1 MNCELRMA
9 DCRLKNGGRG
19 RSAPSFRNLP
29 SAVRNGFTLVEV
41 LAALLLIAI
50 VLPAVLR
57 GISTATGMATVTRMR
72 TEAAGLAQAK
82 LGELIATGDWQTGN
96 LSGTFGTDW
105 PDFHWDASTN
115 NWTGDNSGTVL
126 TQVDVRVMYLVRGR
140 EESVSVSTLAY
151 VREEAQ

>member
-1 MNCELRMA
+1 
-9 DCRLKNGGRG
+9 
-19 RSAPSFRNLP
+19 
-29 SAVRNGFTLVEV
+29 

-96 LSGTFGTDW
+96 TSGTFGTDW
-105 PDFHWDASTN
+105 PDFRWDASTN
-115 NWTGDNSGTVL
+115 NWTGDNSGTAL
-126 TQVDVRVMYLVRGR
+126 TQLDVRVLYTVRGR